1 MSRWSEVDRA
11 HMREALDLAGRPGW
25 RTHPNPMVGAV
36 VVKNGRVVGRGFHRR
51 PGGPHAEIRSLR
63 DAGRRASGA
72 TLYVTLEPCCHHGRT
87 PPCTDAVIGAGVSR
101 VVAAM
106 RDPNPKVA
114 GRGLRILRRNRIQV
128 ETGLLGDAARRL
140 NEAFCRR
147 VEENRPW
154 VILKSAISLDGKIA
168 TASGDSKWITSAASR
183 AHVHRLRDGVDAIL
197 AGIGAVLADDP
208 RLTARPAGRIGRDP
222 IRVILDSAL
231 RIPLKAK
238 ALNRSSPAGIIVA
251 TTARAEAPRVRA
263 LRDRGVDVWVLP
275 ARRGRVGLGS
285 LLKKL
290 AACEITTLLVEG
302 GGEVAGSFLREGWVD
317 RAAFY
322 VAPVLIGGENAPG
335 PLRGAGT
342 HRLSGAWNLE
352 EAAVTPVGP
361 DLLIEGYVRSR
372 KQTTRRRSRG

>member
-1 MSRWSEVDRA
+1 M
-11 HMREALDLAGRPGW
+11 
-25 RTHPNPMVGAV
+25 
-36 VVKNGRVVGRGFHRR
+36 
-51 PGGPHAEIRSLR
+51 
-63 DAGRRASGA
+63 
-72 TLYVTLEPCCHHGRT
+72 
-87 PPCTDAVIGAGVSR
+87 
-101 VVAAM
+101 AAM

>member
-168 TASGDSKWITSAASR
+168 TSSGDSKWITSAASR
-183 AHVHRLRDGVDAIL
+183 AHVH
-197 AGIGAVLADDP
+197 
-208 RLTARPAGRIGRDP
+208 
-222 IRVILDSAL
+222 
-231 RIPLKAK
+231 
-238 ALNRSSPAGIIVA
+238 
-251 TTARAEAPRVRA
+251 
-263 LRDRGVDVWVLP
+263 
-275 ARRGRVGLGS
+275 
-285 LLKKL
+285 
-290 AACEITTLLVEG
+290 
-302 GGEVAGSFLREGWVD
+302 
-317 RAAFY
+317 
-322 VAPVLIGGENAPG
+322 
-335 PLRGAGT
+335 
-342 HRLSGAWNLE
+342 
-352 EAAVTPVGP
+352 
-361 DLLIEGYVRSR
+361 
-372 KQTTRRRSRG
+372 